1 MKKITFV
8 CHGNICRS
16 PMAEYVMKH
25 LVRQA
30 GLENEFE
37 ITSGAVSYEEIGNDI
52 YPPAQR
58 KLREKGVAFGHH
70 AAHRITPDEFAY
82 NDLVILMDR
91 SNQRL
96 LGRIVPDWEKTPAGN
111 GAECSGIEGKVHLM
125 MEFAGAPGKGRQLPP
140 KGGAAARDVA
150 DPWYTGDFEQ
160 TYQDVLAG
168 CTGLL
173 KLLDK

>member
-1 MKKITFV
+1 MKRKISFV

-25 LVRQA
+25 LVKEA
-30 GLENEFE
+30 GVENEYE

-58 KLREKGVAFGHH
+58 KLREKGVAFGKH
-70 AAHRITPDEFAY
+70 AAHRITQEEFDSL
-82 NDLVILMDR
+82 DLVILMDR

-96 LGRIVPDWEKTPAGN
+96 LGRIVPGWEDIAHGENIPQGK
-111 GAECSGIEGKVHLM
+111 IVGKVHLM
-125 MEFAGAPGKGRQLPP
+125 MEFAGY
-140 KGGAAARDVA
+140 GAAARDVA

-160 TYQDVLAG
+160 TYKDVLAG

-173 KLLDK
+173 KLIQE

>member
-25 LVRQA
+25 LVARA
-30 GLENEFE
+30 GLEGEFE
-37 ITSGAVSYEEIGNDI
+37 ITSGAVSTEEIGNDI
-52 YPPAQR
+52 YPPAKR
-58 KLREKGVAFGHH
+58 KLHEKGVKFTRH
-70 AAHRITPDEFAY
+70 AAHKITPDEFAD

-96 LGRIVPDWEKTPAGN
+96 LTRIVPGWEETPAGT
-111 GAECSGIEGKVHLM
+111 GVEGCGIGGKVHLM
-125 MEFAGAPGKGRQLPP
+125 MEFAGTPGKGSQV
-140 KGGAAARDVA
+140 RDVA

-168 CTGLL
+168 CSGLL
-173 KLLDK
+173 KLLSK